1 MKAKS
6 FSIGLLGFLFL
17 ANGLFAQSSSV
28 KKEDIKVWGNCG
40 MCKNTIEKAAKSAG
54 ATEAEWNEDTKV
66 LTVSYEVSKT
76 DNQKIQKAVVATGY
90 DTQDFTAADETYS
103 KLHGCCKYDRKPKA
117 VQQVAAEMS
126 SGKTG
131 GAKCCDMPNCGKG
144 ADCCKGSD
152 CCKGGKCEMAKDGKS
167 MDCCKDGQCK
177 KGKDGKAMDCCKSG
191 KGDKAKAMDCCKE
204 GKCEKHKGDASTAM
218 AGCKDSGCCKS

>member
-54 ATEAEWNEDTKV
+54 ATEADWNEDSKV
-66 LTVSYEVSKT
+66 LAVSYHGSKT
-76 DNQKIQKAVVATGY
+76 DNQKIQKAIVATGY
-90 DTQDFTAADETYS
+90 DTQDFTASDDTYN

-126 SGKTG
+126 SGKEAK
-131 GAKCCDMPNCGKG
+131 AKCCDMPECGKG
-144 ADCCKGSD
+144 
-152 CCKGGKCEMAKDGKS
+152 
-167 MDCCKDGQCK
+167 DCCKDGKCAMS
-177 KGKDGKAMDCCKSG
+177 KDGKAMDCCKNG
-191 KGDKAKAMDCCKE
+191 KCEMHKGGKAMDCCKG
-204 GKCEKHKGDASTAM
+204 GKCEKHKS
-218 AGCKDSGCCKS
+218 